1 MVWRLF
7 LNRLPTKDS
16 LIRRNVPL
24 DVNDMTWVF
33 CRDHNEFVEHV
44 FISCKEIHALWI
56 ALIGWTALM
65 LLRGIWELI
74 FIRFHHAFGHNLR
87 GKNGKLYV
95 VRWFGQS
102 GIVGI
107 IASLII
113 RVLRKRNYGRIFC
126 IQLGHCYRGF
136 LKDLDTHIRSGVS
149 LLVPASIRE

>member
-87 GKNGKLYV
+87 GKNGKLYHC
-95 VRWFGQS
+95 
-102 GIVGI
+102 
-107 IASLII
+107 
-113 RVLRKRNYGRIFC
+113 IFNNKSFEKEK
-126 IQLGHCYRGF
+126 LWPNF
-136 LKDLDTHIRSGVS
+136 LYTTWS
-149 LLVPASIRE
+149 LLSGLSEGFGYSHT